1 LALFILSIPFSVYAS
16 EIKAFLKIPPQRIG
30 VWILKARLS
39 SSESRL
45 MELDRIRKDVNYAH
59 FRMYLSYVVLGLIIL
74 ISAFYCALTLFEIGQ
89 QENLRQWG
97 KTSNF
102 YLLVPLVYFALYRMA
117 VDMRL
122 MRNAYK
128 DEFAIEKLESH
139 IETLS
144 KRLQPYL

>member
-1 LALFILSIPFSVYAS
+1 
-16 EIKAFLKIPPQRIG
+16 
-30 VWILKARLS
+30 
-39 SSESRL
+39 
-45 MELDRIRKDVNYAH
+45 M
-59 FRMYLSYVVLGLIIL
+59 
-74 ISAFYCALTLFEIGQ
+74 GQ
-89 QENLRQWG
+89 QENLRPWG

-128 DEFAIEKLESH
+128 DDFAIEKLESH
-139 IETLS
+139 IEALS

>member
-1 LALFILSIPFSVYAS
+1 
-16 EIKAFLKIPPQRIG
+16 
-30 VWILKARLS
+30 
-39 SSESRL
+39 

-74 ISAFYCALTLFEIGQ
+74 ISAFYCALTLFEMGQ

-128 DEFAIEKLESH
+128 DDFAIEKLESH
-139 IETLS
+139 IEALS
-144 KRLQPYL
+144 KRLQPNL

>member
-1 LALFILSIPFSVYAS
+1 
-16 EIKAFLKIPPQRIG
+16 
-30 VWILKARLS
+30 
-39 SSESRL
+39 

-74 ISAFYCALTLFEIGQ
+74 ISAFYCALTLFEMGQ

-128 DEFAIEKLESH
+128 DDFAIEKLESH
-139 IETLS
+139 IEALS
-144 KRLQPYL
+144 KRLQPNLSTQGQKQSLALIFHPQLGATRTPAGPS